1 LHLLIEFMP
10 LEYKLEA
17 LTKSNISFETVN
29 YWKSKYFEL
38 LEQYK
43 VSLHSNKLLLENN
56 LKEYFNKN
64 MK

>member
-1 LHLLIEFMP
+1 MP